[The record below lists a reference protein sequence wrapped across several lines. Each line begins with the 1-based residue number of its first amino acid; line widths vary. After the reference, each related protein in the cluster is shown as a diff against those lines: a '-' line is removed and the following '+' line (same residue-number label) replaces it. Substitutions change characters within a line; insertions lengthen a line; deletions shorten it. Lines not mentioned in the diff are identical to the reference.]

1 MKTPL
6 ALRAEFR
13 TRGLLDQAERIA
25 AAYHVALEIVC
36 TPTHRSDIVAA
47 RHAIWLAQI
56 DELGSQNA
64 VARLWGV
71 DHTTVMAATDGD
83 GREIVRVLL
92 DELAGYRF
100 EWIADRAEPFVI
112 VGDGE
117 RRTFGTYLSARLV
130 WVALLEHAGLSTFRS
145 RSIDEEIVAPP
156 PHPPP
161 PSERH
166 ASDGGAT

>member
-1 MKTPL
+1 
-6 ALRAEFR
+6 
-13 TRGLLDQAERIA
+13 LLDQAEQIA
-25 AAYHVALEIVC
+25 ARYHVSLSDVC
-36 TPTHRSDIVAA
+36 TPARGSDVVAA
-47 RHAIWLAQI
+47 RHAIWISQI
-56 DELGSQNA
+56 DHLGSQSA

-71 DHTTVMAATDGD
+71 DHATVMAATEGD

-100 EWIADRAEPFVI
+100 EWIADRAEPFLI

-145 RSIDEEIVAPP
+145 RSVDEEIVAPP

-161 PSERH
+161 SEHH
-166 ASDGGAT
+166 AATDGGAT